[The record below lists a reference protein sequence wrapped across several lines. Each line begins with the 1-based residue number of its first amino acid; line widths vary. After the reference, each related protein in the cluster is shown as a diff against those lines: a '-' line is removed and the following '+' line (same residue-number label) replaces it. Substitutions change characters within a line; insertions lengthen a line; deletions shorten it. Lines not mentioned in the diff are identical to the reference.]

1 MKQNFEEKTKGEL
14 ETQENYLK
22 EKNRLAIEDE
32 QYNKEQKAIL
42 ISEYKRLDQVKM
54 QLREQNKVLD
64 QQVDKLELELLAQ
77 RKQQNTEIDLKEKEI
92 NHEVREQYQLQKIIE
107 PLKKELAGIREVQLE
122 LKQATD
128 DQLNAE
134 TRYKELLKERDML
147 QEKIK
152 IQKKQE
158 EENLMQ
164 QELEAASPS
173 KKDKKKKK
181 K

>member
-1 MKQNFEEKTKGEL
+1 MPSEEEEPRPDT
-14 ETQENYLK
+14 TDSDTDPDAMPSTSTP
-22 EKNRLAIEDE
+22 AIPTS
-32 QYNKEQKAIL
+32 IFH
-42 ISEYKRLDQVKM
+42 V
-54 QLREQNKVLD
+54 
-64 QQVDKLELELLAQ
+64 
-77 RKQQNTEIDLKEKEI
+77 EIDLKEKEI